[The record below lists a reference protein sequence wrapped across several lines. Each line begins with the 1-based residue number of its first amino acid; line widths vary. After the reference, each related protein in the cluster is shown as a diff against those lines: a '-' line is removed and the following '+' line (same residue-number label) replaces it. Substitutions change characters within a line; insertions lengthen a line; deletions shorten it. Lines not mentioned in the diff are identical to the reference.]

1 MTDYRSRHITL
12 SSTTIARTLLLALLL
27 FTLCIPT
34 IAEELTS
41 EDRVTKLNDIELKI
55 ADITQRKNELQKAVD
70 QKNLPEEEKEELT
83 QRLQTLSTQNREF
96 IALFEQTVLGG
107 IDLSLFTE
115 VKADPNASNI
125 ANYNWQQEILII
137 LQPYFAEMQRA
148 TEKTRQIDLLHEE
161 QKELVKKIE
170 LARIGL
176 ETLEGIDKEAL
187 NEHSQKLLAKIKD
200 EWSDRLKSLEHQEN
214 IVDLK
219 LLDLTDTR
227 HFLKKFTDNLWL
239 FIRHEGVALLLAFGF
254 SISAYYIFSQLIML
268 FTRYQKRDKTRV
280 INFKWRLTLLILQ
293 AVNIILSIC
302 IFLVILHTS
311 GNIMLF
317 GLAALLLIFI
327 VISLRN
333 TIPNYIH
340 RLRVF
345 LNLGQAREGERVIY
359 NDIPWEISKI
369 NLYNVYLTNPLL
381 DNGQLRV
388 TIDLL
393 DKIYSR
399 HTNTDE
405 LWFPSR
411 KGDFLL
417 LPDKRIVYVIRQ
429 TPESVYLDHNGSTI
443 VMPTA
448 EFYKLKFSNLSRGY
462 NLTLNFTLEDTPENR
477 LSFKEVEQE
486 ISHGI
491 LREMKRMHESLPTCV
506 KRISLTV
513 RQLITSN
520 TTSYQL
526 IVDMTANS
534 AKYYLEAKGALNSAV
549 IISAREKSWNILMTE
564 NI

>member
-1 MTDYRSRHITL
+1 MQDRKIIRFFTQILCFICISIM
-12 SSTTIARTLLLALLL
+12 LALPV
-27 FTLCIPT
+27 FS
-34 IAEELTS
+34 EELS
-41 EDRVTKLNDIELKI
+41 DQDRVIKLNDIELKI
-55 ADITQRKNELQKAVD
+55 ADISQRRSELQKTIA
-70 QKNLPEEEKEELT
+70 QKNLPEEEKEDLT
-83 QRLQTLSTQNREF
+83 QRLQTLNTQNKEF
-96 IALFEQTVLGG
+96 ITLFEQTVLGG
-107 IDLSLFTE
+107 IDISLFSEPKT
-115 VKADPNASNI
+115 DPNATNL
-125 ANYNWQQEILII
+125 ANYNWQQEILVI

-148 TEKTRQIDLLHEE
+148 TEKTKQIDLLHEE
-161 QKELVKKIE
+161 QKELIHKIE
-170 LARIGL
+170 LVKTGL
-176 ETLEGIDKEAL
+176 KTLESIDKKAL
-187 NEHSQKLLAKIKD
+187 NQQSQKLLTKIQD

-239 FIRHEGVALLLAFGF
+239 FIRNEGLALLLAFGI
-254 SISAYYIFSQLIML
+254 SITVYSVFSQLIML

-280 INFKWRLTLLILQ
+280 LNFKWRLTLLTLQ
-293 AVNIILSIC
+293 AVNIVLAIC

-317 GLAALLLIFI
+317 GLAALLIIFL

-359 NDIPWEISKI
+359 NEIPWEISKI

-381 DNGQLRV
+381 DNGELRV

-417 LPDKRIVYVIRQ
+417 LPDKRIVNVIRQ

-477 LSFKEVEQE
+477 LHFQEVEQK
-486 ISHGI
+486 ISQGI
-491 LREMKRMHESLPTCV
+491 IDEMQKMHESLPACV

-513 RQLITSN
+513 RQLMTSN

-534 AKYYLEAKGALNSAV
+534 AKYYLQAKGALNSAV
-549 IISAREKSWNILMTE
+549 ILSAREQQWHILLTE

>member
-1 MTDYRSRHITL
+1 MPSFHITFL
-12 SSTTIARTLLLALLL
+12 RLTKILL
-27 FTLCIPT
+27 FAIFSLSLITPVFS
-34 IAEELTS
+34 EELNR
-41 EDRVTKLNDIELKI
+41 EERMEKLNDIEQKI
-55 ADITQRKNELQKAVD
+55 ADINQRRDELQKTIA
-70 QKNLPEEEKEELT
+70 QKNVPEEEKEELT
-83 QRLQTLSTQNREF
+83 QRLQTLSTQNKEF
-96 IALFEQTVLGG
+96 ISLFEQTVLGG

-115 VKADPNASNI
+115 VKPDPNAANL
-125 ANYNWQQEILII
+125 ANYNWQQEILVI

-148 TEKTRQIDLLHEE
+148 TERTRQIDLLHEE
-161 QKELVKKIE
+161 QKDLSRKID
-170 LARIGL
+170 LAKSGL
-176 ETLEGIDKEAL
+176 ETLENIDHKAL
-187 NEHSQKLLAKIKD
+187 NAQSQKLLTKIQD
-200 EWSDRLKSLEHQEN
+200 EWNDRLKSLEHQEN

-219 LLDLTDTR
+219 LLDLTDNR
-227 HFLKKFTDNLWL
+227 NFLKKFTDNLWL
-239 FIRHEGVALLLAFGF
+239 FIRNEGVALLLAFF
-254 SISAYYIFSQLIML
+254 LSIGVYYIFSKIIMI

-280 INFKWRLTLLILQ
+280 LNFKWRLTLLILQ
-293 AVNIILSIC
+293 AVNIILAVC

-317 GLAALLLIFI
+317 GLAALLLLFI
-327 VISLRN
+327 IISLRN

-359 NDIPWEISKI
+359 NEIPWEISKI

-381 DNGQLRV
+381 DNGELRV

-399 HTNTDE
+399 NTKTDE

-417 LPDKRIVYVIRQ
+417 LPDKRIVNVLRQ

-477 LSFKEVEQE
+477 LVYQDVQQE
-486 ISHGI
+486 ISNGI
-491 LREMKRMHESLPTCV
+491 LREMANMHESLPSCV

-534 AKYYLEAKGALNSAV
+534 AKYYLQAKGALNSAV
-549 IISAREKSWNILMTE
+549 ILSAREKSWNILLTE

>member
-1 MTDYRSRHITL
+1 MPYYRSAFSIT
-12 SSTTIARTLLLALLL
+12 SKIILALLL
-27 FTLCIPT
+27 PLLLIIAIPSN
-34 IAEELTS
+34 AEEISS
-41 EDRVTKLNDIELKI
+41 EERIGKLNDIELKI
-55 ADITQRKNELQKAVD
+55 ADISQRRAELQKAVA

-96 IALFEQTVLGG
+96 ITLFEQIVLGG
-107 IDLSLFTE
+107 IDISLFNE
-115 VKADPNASNI
+115 VKTDPNTNI
-125 ANYNWQQEILII
+125 ANYNWQQEILVI
-137 LQPYFAEMQRA
+137 LQPFFAEMQRA

-161 QKELVKKIE
+161 QKELSKKIE
-170 LARIGL
+170 LAKSGL
-176 ETLEGIDKEAL
+176 ETLDSIDKKAL
-187 NEHSQKLLAKIKD
+187 NSNSQKLLTKIQD
-200 EWSDRLKSLEHQEN
+200 EWEDRLKSLEHQEN

-227 HFLKKFTDNLWL
+227 GFVKKFSDNLWN
-239 FIRHEGVALLLAFGF
+239 FIRHEGVALLLSFAV
-254 SISAYYIFSQLIML
+254 SIGVYYLFSQLIML
-268 FTRYQKRDKTRV
+268 ITRYQKRDKTRV
-280 INFKWRLTLLILQ
+280 LNFKWRLTLLVLQ
-293 AVNIILSIC
+293 AVNIILSLS
-302 IFLVILHTS
+302 IFLVILHTT
-311 GNIMLF
+311 GNLILF

-327 VISLRN
+327 IISLRN

-381 DNGQLRV
+381 DNGELRV

-417 LPDKRIVYVIRQ
+417 LPDKRIVNVIRQ

-477 LSFKEVEQE
+477 LAFNDVQQQ
-486 ISHGI
+486 ISTGI
-491 LREMKRMHESLPTCV
+491 LLEMEKMHESLPACV
-506 KRISLTV
+506 KRISLSV

-534 AKYYLEAKGALNSAV
+534 AKHYLQAKGALNSAV
-549 IISAREKSWNILMTE
+549 IQSAREQQWHILLTE

>member
-1 MTDYRSRHITL
+1 MQDRQIIRFFTQILCFMCISIM
-12 SSTTIARTLLLALLL
+12 LALLV
-27 FTLCIPT
+27 FS
-34 IAEELTS
+34 EELS
-41 EDRVTKLNDIELKI
+41 DQDRIIKLNDIELKI
-55 ADITQRKNELQKAVD
+55 ADISQRRSELQKTIA
-70 QKNLPEEEKEELT
+70 QKNLPDEEKEDLT
-83 QRLQTLSTQNREF
+83 QRLQTLSTQNKEF
-96 IALFEQTVLGG
+96 ITLFEQTVLGG
-107 IDLSLFTE
+107 IDISLFSEPKT
-115 VKADPNASNI
+115 DPNATNL
-125 ANYNWQQEILII
+125 ANYNWQQEILVI

-148 TEKTRQIDLLHEE
+148 TEKTKQIDLLHEE
-161 QKELVKKIE
+161 QKELIHKIE
-170 LARIGL
+170 LVKTGL
-176 ETLEGIDKEAL
+176 ETLESIDKKAL
-187 NEHSQKLLAKIKD
+187 NQQSQKLLTKIQD

-239 FIRHEGVALLLAFGF
+239 FIRNEGLALLLAFGI
-254 SISAYYIFSQLIML
+254 SITVYSVFSQLIML

-280 INFKWRLTLLILQ
+280 LNFKWRLTLLTLQ
-293 AVNIILSIC
+293 AVNIVLAIC

-317 GLAALLLIFI
+317 GLAALLIIFL

-359 NDIPWEISKI
+359 NEIPWEISKI

-381 DNGQLRV
+381 DNGELRV

-417 LPDKRIVYVIRQ
+417 LPDKRIVNVIRQ

-477 LSFKEVEQE
+477 LHFQEVEQK
-486 ISHGI
+486 ISQGI
-491 LREMKRMHESLPTCV
+491 IDEMQKMHESLPACV

-513 RQLITSN
+513 RQLMTSN

-534 AKYYLEAKGALNSAV
+534 AKYYLQAKGALNSAV
-549 IISAREKSWNILMTE
+549 ILSAREQQWHILLTE

>member
-1 MTDYRSRHITL
+1 MQDRQIIRFFTQILCFICISIM
-12 SSTTIARTLLLALLL
+12 LALPV
-27 FTLCIPT
+27 FS
-34 IAEELTS
+34 EELS
-41 EDRVTKLNDIELKI
+41 DQDRVIKLNDIELKI
-55 ADITQRKNELQKAVD
+55 ADISQRRSELQKTIA
-70 QKNLPEEEKEELT
+70 QKNLPEEEKEDLT
-83 QRLQTLSTQNREF
+83 QRLQTLNTQNKEF
-96 IALFEQTVLGG
+96 ITLFEQTVLGG
-107 IDLSLFTE
+107 IDISLFSEPKT
-115 VKADPNASNI
+115 DPNATNL

-148 TEKTRQIDLLHEE
+148 TEKTKQIDLLHEE
-161 QKELVKKIE
+161 QKELIHKIE
-170 LARIGL
+170 LVKTGL
-176 ETLEGIDKEAL
+176 ETLESIDKKAL
-187 NEHSQKLLAKIKD
+187 NQQSQKLLTKIQD

-239 FIRHEGVALLLAFGF
+239 FIRNEGLALLLAFGI
-254 SISAYYIFSQLIML
+254 SITVYSVFSQLIML

-280 INFKWRLTLLILQ
+280 LNFKWRLTLLTLQ
-293 AVNIILSIC
+293 AVNIVLAIC

-317 GLAALLLIFI
+317 GLAALLIIFL

-359 NDIPWEISKI
+359 NEIPWEISKI

-381 DNGQLRV
+381 DNGELRV

-417 LPDKRIVYVIRQ
+417 LPDKRIVNVIRQ

-477 LSFKEVEQE
+477 LHFQEVEQK
-486 ISHGI
+486 ISQGI
-491 LREMKRMHESLPTCV
+491 IDEMQKMHESLPACI

-513 RQLITSN
+513 RQLMTSN

-534 AKYYLEAKGALNSAV
+534 AKYYLQAKGALNSAV
-549 IISAREKSWNILMTE
+549 ILSAREQQWHILLTE

>member
-1 MTDYRSRHITL
+1 MQDRQIIRFFTQILCFICTSIM
-12 SSTTIARTLLLALLL
+12 LALPV
-27 FTLCIPT
+27 FP
-34 IAEELTS
+34 EELS
-41 EDRVTKLNDIELKI
+41 DQDRVIKLNDIELKI
-55 ADITQRKNELQKAVD
+55 ADISQRRSELQKTIA
-70 QKNLPEEEKEELT
+70 QKNLPEEEKEDLT
-83 QRLQTLSTQNREF
+83 QRLQTLSTQNKEF
-96 IALFEQTVLGG
+96 ITLFEQTVLGG
-107 IDLSLFTE
+107 IDISLFSEPKT
-115 VKADPNASNI
+115 DPNATNL
-125 ANYNWQQEILII
+125 ANYNWQQEILVI

-148 TEKTRQIDLLHEE
+148 TEKTKQIDLLHEE
-161 QKELVKKIE
+161 QKELIHKIDLVKT
-170 LARIGL
+170 GL
-176 ETLEGIDKEAL
+176 ETLESIDKKAL
-187 NEHSQKLLAKIKD
+187 NQQSQKLLTKIQD

-239 FIRHEGVALLLAFGF
+239 FIRNEGLALLLAFGI
-254 SISAYYIFSQLIML
+254 SITVYSVFSQLIML

-280 INFKWRLTLLILQ
+280 LNFKWRLTLLTLQ
-293 AVNIILSIC
+293 AVNIVLAIC

-317 GLAALLLIFI
+317 GLAALLIIFL

-359 NDIPWEISKI
+359 NEIPWEISKI

-381 DNGQLRV
+381 DNGELRV

-417 LPDKRIVYVIRQ
+417 LPDKRIVNVIRQ

-477 LSFKEVEQE
+477 LHFQEVEQK
-486 ISHGI
+486 ISQGI
-491 LREMKRMHESLPTCV
+491 IDEMQKMHESLPACV

-513 RQLITSN
+513 RQLMTSN

-534 AKYYLEAKGALNSAV
+534 AKYYLQAKGALNSAV
-549 IISAREKSWNILMTE
+549 ILSAREQQWHILLTE

>member
-1 MTDYRSRHITL
+1 MSYYR
-12 SSTTIARTLLLALLL
+12 TTRLLMVNAILALCLSL
-27 FTLCIPT
+27 SLHIPT
-34 IAEELTS
+34 FAEEITS
-41 EDRVTKLNDIELKI
+41 EERIEKLNDIELKI
-55 ADITQRKNELQKAVD
+55 ADISQRRTELQKAIA
-70 QKNLPEEEKEELT
+70 QKNLPEEEKEDLT

-96 IALFEQTVLGG
+96 ISLFEQTVLGG
-107 IDLSLFTE
+107 IDISLFNE
-115 VKADPNASNI
+115 VKTDPNASNL
-125 ANYNWQQEILII
+125 ANYNWQQEILVI

-161 QKELVKKIE
+161 QKELARKIE
-170 LARIGL
+170 LAKTGL
-176 ETLEGIDKEAL
+176 ETLKSIDPKAL
-187 NEHSQKLLAKIKD
+187 NPASQKLLSKIQD
-200 EWSDRLKSLEHQEN
+200 EWNDRLKSLEHQEN

-227 HFLKKFTDNLWL
+227 HFFKKFTDNLWL
-239 FIRHEGVALLLAFGF
+239 FIRNEGVALLLAFTF
-254 SISAYYIFSQLIML
+254 SIGAYYIFSQLIML
-268 FTRYQKRDKTRV
+268 FTRYQKRDKMRV
-280 INFKWRLTLLILQ
+280 LNFKWRLTLLILQ

-317 GLAALLLIFI
+317 GLAALLLFFI

-359 NDIPWEISKI
+359 NEIPWEISKI
-369 NLYNVYLTNPLL
+369 NLYSVYLTNPLL
-381 DNGQLRV
+381 DNGELRV

-417 LPDKRIVYVIRQ
+417 LPDKRIVNVLRQ

-462 NLTLNFTLEDTPENR
+462 NLTLNFTLEDTPDDR
-477 LSFKEVEQE
+477 LPFKDVEQK
-486 ISHGI
+486 ISKGI
-491 LREMKRMHESLPTCV
+491 LTEMARMHESLPESV
-506 KRISLTV
+506 KKISLTV

-534 AKYYLEAKGALNSAV
+534 AKYYLQAKGALNSAV
-549 IISAREKSWNILMTE
+549 ISSAREQSWNILLTE
-564 NI
+564 NL